1 MFGPW
6 APLLALLA
14 TLLPLLW
21 AKRWITRHLRELS
34 MRWVGDSEVALVFY
48 FVLVLPGIIVHELS
62 HWLMARI
69 LGVRVRRLS
78 IGPERKGQ
86 SRKVSLG
93 SIQVGN
99 VDPVRAAL
107 IGLAPL
113 FGGSAV
119 ILLIGNLLLG
129 VGELAEALG
138 AQGWDGVVAGL
149 GQIVH
154 VTDFGLWLYMIFAV
168 SNAMLPSESDM
179 STIRPVFI
187 FLGILAVALFVVGW
201 VSGIPTQAVDG
212 VNAVA
217 NYLAS
222 AFGVTLAVDVVFML
236 VIGLLTWL
244 TVRVQ
249 GR

>member
-6 APLLALLA
+6 APLLALFA

-34 MRWVGDSEVALVFY
+34 IRWARDSDVALVFY

-78 IGPERKGQ
+78 IGPERKGKSQ
-86 SRKVSLG
+86 KVSLG
-93 SIQVGN
+93 SIQVGT
-99 VDPVRAAL
+99 VDPIRASL

-113 FGGSAV
+113 LGGSAV

-129 VGELAEALG
+129 VGELTEALAG
-138 AQGWDGVVAGL
+138 QGPEGILAGL
-149 GQIVH
+149 GQLVQ
-154 VTDFGLWLYMIFAV
+154 VTDFGLWLYVIFAV
-168 SNAMLPSESDM
+168 SNAMLPSESDL
-179 STIRPVFI
+179 STIRPVFL
-187 FLGILAVALFVVGW
+187 FLGLVAAVLLVVGW
-201 VSGIPTQAVDG
+201 VSAIPEQVVEA
-212 VNAVA
+212 VNAIA

-222 AFGVTLAVDVVFML
+222 AFAVTLVVDSVFML

-244 TVRVQ
+244 TARLQ
-249 GR
+249 DR